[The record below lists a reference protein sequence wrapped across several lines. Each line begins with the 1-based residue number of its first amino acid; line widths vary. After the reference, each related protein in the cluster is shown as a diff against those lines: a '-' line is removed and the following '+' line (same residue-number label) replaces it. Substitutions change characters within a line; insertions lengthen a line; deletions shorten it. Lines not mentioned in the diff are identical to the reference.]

1 MLIDFQ
7 YYISVRYS
15 IIWKRLI
22 SKITNISRSKKKK
35 RKLLLHLWPA
45 TLSRQN
51 FSLDAFRTDRQT
63 TSNSYPTTF
72 SLHKYPL
79 QGKLSESTRTG
90 SIVGWQQAFRRNERL
105 YFVDSNPPWNPANR
119 RSLFTGTVA
128 RLPPSCPTGRRRL
141 PLSFARISRV

>member
-22 SKITNISRSKKKK
+22 SKITNISRSKKKEK
-35 RKLLLHLWPA
+35 ASPPSLTSNFIPAKLFV
-45 TLSRQN
+45 RR
-51 FSLDAFRTDRQT
+51 FRTDRQT